1 MTSLVDRLGDEVRLL
16 ARNSSLFLMQKEFES
31 KPAYQ
36 LGFQHGLKEGVE
48 NNPFDDDIDRHLY
61 RIGYDAGVSE
71 YCRIEHP
78 ED

>member
-1 MTSLVDRLGDEVRLL
+1 
-16 ARNSSLFLMQKEFES
+16 MQKEFES
-31 KPAYQ
+31 EQAYQ

-48 NNPFDDDIDRHLY
+48 NNPFDDDINRHLY
-61 RIGYDAGVSE
+61 RVGYDAGVAE